1 MRFIGD
7 ENGDFQNILTFSK
20 KKKCI
25 KPVDDF
31 IYVYIRYIIACK
43 KEKKKEN
50 YITCLQIA
58 KHKEIKHLCT

>member
-43 KEKKKEN
+43 KEKKKKIILHV
-50 YITCLQIA
+50 Y
-58 KHKEIKHLCT
+58 K